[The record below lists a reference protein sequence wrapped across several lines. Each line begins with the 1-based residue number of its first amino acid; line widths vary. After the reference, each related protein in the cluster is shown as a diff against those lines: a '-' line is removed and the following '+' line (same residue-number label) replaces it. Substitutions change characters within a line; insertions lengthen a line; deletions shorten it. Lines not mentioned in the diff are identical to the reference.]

1 MTAILMGLTILFYG
15 LGQILLKIGLL
26 KLGPMSIDR
35 LQSPSFIW
43 QLVATPQIAA
53 AVPIILVGTVF
64 YLWLLSR
71 EPLTTIFPFLSL
83 LFPFVMILGWLV
95 LGEPVSWRMAIGVLI
110 LVFGLFVITTARSS

>member
-43 QLVATPQIAA
+43 QLVATPQ
-53 AVPIILVGTVF
+53 
-64 YLWLLSR
+64 
-71 EPLTTIFPFLSL
+71 EN
-83 LFPFVMILGWLV
+83 
-95 LGEPVSWRMAIGVLI
+95 
-110 LVFGLFVITTARSS
+110 FGLLLNVTFVGLSSN